1 VCSTSNSEEK
11 GIVGRSFAIFRGL
24 VAVGGA
30 AVAVML
36 VGCSLNPYHSE
47 FMCAAT
53 ANHGKC
59 ESVDQAYGEAL
70 EQDDGPAQK
79 ESMARP
85 AAPTGKP
92 AKAKSAPPP
101 AELMPVSNS
110 PAEDTY
116 RQAQYRKLAALV
128 EQPVMPI
135 VQPAKTMR
143 TLILPYPAGDSLYMP
158 RFVFWIAEQPKFV
171 IGEYLNPPSTA
182 QTVYPNGGP

>member
-1 VCSTSNSEEK
+1 MSRAR
-11 GIVGRSFAIFRGL
+11 RSIKVLWA
-24 VAVGGA
+24 AVGGA
-30 AVAVML
+30 LLVLL

-70 EQDDGPAQK
+70 DPGEGQGQK

-85 AAPTGKP
+85 PAPTGKS
-92 AKAKSAPPP
+92 AKAKSAPAP
-101 AELMPVSNS
+101 AELMPVSDS

-135 VQPAKTMR
+135 VEPAKTMR

-171 IGEYLNPPSTA
+171 MGEYLNPPSTA